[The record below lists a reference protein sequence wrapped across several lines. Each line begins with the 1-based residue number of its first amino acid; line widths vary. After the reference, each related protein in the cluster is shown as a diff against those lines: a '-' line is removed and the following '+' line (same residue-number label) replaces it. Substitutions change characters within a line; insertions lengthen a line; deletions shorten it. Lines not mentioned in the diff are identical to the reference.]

1 MSALQGTPVAI
12 SPFRHF
18 AISPFRHFAIS
29 PTDCAR
35 SIGTPEHGPP

>member
-1 MSALQGTPVAI
+1 MSALQGTPV
-12 SPFRHF
+12 